1 MPYEAVRERL
11 AQLDADAGEAFWNA
25 VRGNLTKVQD
35 AAEWAKVVRGP
46 VTPVIED
53 KAFIEAATQ
62 ALPDGPWDTTTWKAW
77 TEAVKA
83 ATGVKGKALFMPL
96 RLALTGL
103 DHGPEL
109 GALLPLIGPE
119 RVKTR
124 LSGQAA

>member
-1 MPYEAVRERL
+1 
-11 AQLDADAGEAFWNA
+11 
-25 VRGNLTKVQD
+25 
-35 AAEWAKVVRGP
+35 
-46 VTPVIED
+46 TPVIED
-53 KAFIEAATQ
+53 KAFIEAATNV
-62 ALPDGPWDTTTWKAW
+62 LPPTPWDAATWKAW
-77 TEAVKA
+77 TEAVKT

-119 RVKTR
+119 RAMAR

>member
-1 MPYEAVRERL
+1 MPYAKVRERL
-11 AQLDADAGEAFWNA
+11 AALGADGGETFWNA
-25 VRGNLTKVQD
+25 VRGNLTRVGD
-35 AAEWAKVVRGP
+35 AAEWWKVVNGP
-46 VTPVIED
+46 VAPVIED
-53 KAFIEAATQ
+53 RAFIAAASQ
-62 ALPDGPWDTTTWKAW
+62 ALPDGAWDTTTWKAW

-119 RVKTR
+119 RVKAR
-124 LSGQAA
+124 LAGEVA